1 MEPLSADSAVSARIS
16 AELANQV
23 DLKKTPIEVIVDRG
37 IVTLEGVVHSNEV
50 KARIEEV
57 VRGLAAGQTVVSE
70 IEVKVH
76 DPLRSPFTLVIPPA
90 TTQDT

>member
-1 MEPLSADSAVSARIS
+1 MEPLSADAALAARIS
-16 AELANQV
+16 AELANHV
-23 DLKKTPIEVIVDRG
+23 DLNKTPIEVIVDRG
-37 IVTLEGVVHSNEV
+37 IVTLEGAVHSEEV

-76 DPLRSPFTLVIPPA
+76 DPLRSPFPLGTPLVPP
-90 TTQDT
+90 QH